1 MAWII
6 LWLFYMTMQPSLE
19 NQLVQ
24 FNVLNVTRGLNN
36 QSFIQFDILLQRMY
50 FYHLAATYLPTMG
63 LLIIA
68 EITISIYE
76 SHFDTTIMVSLTSML
91 AMYTLYQSIA
101 GTLPKTAYL
110 KMIVVWLLIGLM
122 LPFGI
127 FLFQVLNK
135 LLKQTLDL
143 NDSNNV
149 KLLSSSYSHPKTSKQ
164 LDNKYKCV
172 RMFRKGTRIC
182 LPLITVSFIIIFC
195 PFALQFTFRLTK
207 NSPWLQQWS
216 CGSMN

>member
-36 QSFIQFDILLQRMY
+36 QSFIQFDILLQMMY

-101 GTLPKTAYL
+101 GTLPKTAYSR
-110 KMIVVWLLIGLM
+110 WLL
-122 LPFGI
+122 FG
-127 FLFQVLNK
+127 FWLGWCY
-135 LLKQTLDL
+135 LLAF
-143 NDSNNV
+143 SF
-149 KLLSSSYSHPKTSKQ
+149 SK
-164 LDNKYKCV
+164 YW
-172 RMFRKGTRIC
+172 I
-182 LPLITVSFIIIFC
+182 
-195 PFALQFTFRLTK
+195 
-207 NSPWLQQWS
+207 NS
-216 CGSMN
+216 